1 MNKGLKIAIGIATI
15 GVLGTAGYF
24 IYKAIK
30 DKRDESNTPPPP
42 PPPPR
47 PEQYQREEVV
57 SNSMPTSE
65 EDQIFNIGT
74 TNDALTVDLE
84 DLDEEQKN
92 DLSLLNEIETVE

>member
-1 MNKGLKIAIGIATI
+1 VDA
-15 GVLGTAGYF
+15 
-24 IYKAIK
+24 
-30 DKRDESNTPPPP
+30 NTPPNYSNTP